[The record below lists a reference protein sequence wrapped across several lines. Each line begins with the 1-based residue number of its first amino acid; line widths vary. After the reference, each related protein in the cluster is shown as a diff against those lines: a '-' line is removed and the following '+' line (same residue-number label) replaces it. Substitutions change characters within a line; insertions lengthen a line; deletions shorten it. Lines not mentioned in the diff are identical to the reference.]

1 MSRERGPQI
10 QVDRIIVL
18 TAEVS
23 GGRSLHLNRFSKS
36 RVSRFLIIA
45 LRQSQ
50 ITGAANCISLWAN
63 NKAHQN
69 R

>member
-23 GGRSLHLNRFSKS
+23 GEITTLKSFREVSSQPVSDHRTTAVASHGSSELH
-36 RVSRFLIIA
+36 IA
-45 LRQSQ
+45 VGQ
-50 ITGAANCISLWAN
+50 
-63 NKAHQN
+63 
-69 R
+69 